1 MKRSTERI
9 LTTHAGSLPRPDD
22 LLEMIVAKSAGKAVD
37 GAKFAA
43 RVKRAVSEV
52 VRQQVE
58 TGIDIVADGE
68 MGNPSFLTYVVDRLG
83 GFELDKGPPGGSPFA
98 QSREF
103 KAFPEAYAA
112 LARSTVPPQGLVR
125 MTCTG
130 PITYKG
136 QKQLQTDLDNLR
148 AALQGLD
155 PTEVFVPS
163 VSPTSIEDFN
173 PNRHYKTGEEYVH
186 AIAEAMHE
194 EYKAIVDAGFLL
206 QVDDPHLATFY
217 VLHPELSIAEV
228 RRWAEVRVEALN
240 HALRGI
246 PEDKIRWHT
255 CYGINMGPR
264 VHDMELKD
272 LVDIILKIR
281 AAAYSFEGANPRHEH
296 EWRVWGSVKLQP
308 GKLLIPG
315 VITHSNVLVEH
326 PQLIAE
332 RIARYASVV
341 GRENVIA
348 GADCGFASTAETKEI
363 HPTVVWAKLAAL
375 VEGARIATKELWG
388 RG

>member
-68 MGNPSFLTYVVDRLG
+68 MGKPSFLTYVVDRLG

-136 QKQLQTDLDNLR
+136 QKQLETDLDNLR

-163 VSPTSIEDFN
+163 VSP
-173 PNRHYKTGEEYVH
+173 
-186 AIAEAMHE
+186 A
-194 EYKAIVDAGFLL
+194 
-206 QVDDPHLATFY
+206 
-217 VLHPELSIAEV
+217 
-228 RRWAEVRVEALN
+228 RWMASS
-240 HALRGI
+240 
-246 PEDKIRWHT
+246 
-255 CYGINMGPR
+255 M
-264 VHDMELKD
+264 M
-272 LVDIILKIR
+272 LV
-281 AAAYSFEGANPRHEH
+281 
-296 EWRVWGSVKLQP
+296 
-308 GKLLIPG
+308 
-315 VITHSNVLVEH
+315 
-326 PQLIAE
+326 
-332 RIARYASVV
+332 AS
-341 GRENVIA
+341 
-348 GADCGFASTAETKEI
+348 
-363 HPTVVWAKLAAL
+363 
-375 VEGARIATKELWG
+375 
-388 RG
+388 